1 MSDQLSAAQNRLCAQ
16 IECLER
22 LDRLRARIVELARLA
37 DGKPARPQQENPAH
51 LCTLRRKLRPRARVR
66 IASHRIASHAAH
78 LCACKR
84 EVRRHALQPHALRA
98 TLASG
103 TKMAYSCG
111 LPERRS
117 CTARASGTGI
127 GGRKPGHFFCSFTT
141 RAMSM
146 NASKRYSVSHGPPRA
161 CAGQRHAI
169 PRHSA
174 ARSATRQRAR
184 SPAVYPSRDWP
195 RLVEPS
201 RAESSRAEPSR
212 AETRLAGG

>member
-1 MSDQLSAAQNRLCAQ
+1 MESPPDPSRRIRRISARSGVNRG
-16 IECLER
+16 
-22 LDRLRARIVELARLA
+22 RAHV
-37 DGKPARPQQENPAH
+37 
-51 LCTLRRKLRPRARVR
+51 C
-66 IASHRIASHAAH
+66 ASHRMHAAH

-184 SPAVYPSRDWP
+184 SPAVDPSRDWP

-201 RAESSRAEPSR
+201 RVEPSRVEPSRAEPSR
-212 AETRLAGG
+212 DETGWRLTQAVGAADANG